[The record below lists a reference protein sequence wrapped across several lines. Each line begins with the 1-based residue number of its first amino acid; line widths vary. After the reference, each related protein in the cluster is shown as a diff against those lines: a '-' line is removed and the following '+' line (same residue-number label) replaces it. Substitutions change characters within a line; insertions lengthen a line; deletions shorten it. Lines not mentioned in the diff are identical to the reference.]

1 MCRNRLY
8 IGSKRRNAIEDLL
21 LFPKEPFN
29 EQFTISK
36 CEENCRHYNLKEKNP
51 FKEPFVQYKFP
62 WMLSLHGTIY
72 ANKEPDSVGSVML
85 RILPDLLF

>member
-21 LFPKEPFN
+21 
-29 EQFTISK
+29 
-36 CEENCRHYNLKEKNP
+36 NP

-62 WMLSLHGTIY
+62 WMFSVLHGTIY
-72 ANKEPDSVGSVML
+72 ANKEPSVGSIML
-85 RILPDLLF
+85 RILPDFLF